1 MALLETLTA
10 TRRARWESMKAVL
23 DGAVAEKRELTT
35 EEDASFTAATAD
47 IDKMDVR
54 IAAMKATEARAL
66 VADAHRHPV
75 INGALGGS
83 DRSLAAGEIRMLRPE
98 ERMADVVDGPGR
110 DTNAAQFLRGIVL
123 GDWNGVDPEVRAL
136 SGISDAMGG
145 YTVPTPL
152 SAAIIDKARAQSTV
166 FRAGAQTIP
175 MTSSTL
181 AIARLATDQTASWRA
196 ENVAITA
203 SDPQFERITL
213 RSRTL
218 AALAK
223 MSVELFEDTS
233 GLEQSIE
240 EWLGKVLAL
249 EIDRVCYRGSG
260 AASEPLG
267 ILNQPGVTVTGS
279 IGSPASY
286 VAFADTPTGV
296 LRAANA
302 VEPYTFVSSPRTFTS
317 LESIVTGITS
327 DKTRLRPP
335 PAWDN
340 YANRFATNQV
350 PINLGG
356 ATNES
361 EAYVGDFSQLV
372 VGMRTNLTIE
382 ASRQASDASSYAF
395 SQLQVWV
402 RAYLRMDLYLRH
414 PQHFNVLTGILA

>member
-1 MALLETLTA
+1 MSLLETITA
-10 TRRARWESMKAVL
+10 TRRVRYEGLKALV
-23 DGAVAEKRELTT
+23 DAATAENRELTT
-35 EEDASFTAATAD
+35 AENGAFEAATDD
-47 IDKMDVR
+47 IDKIDAR
-54 IAAMKATEARAL
+54 IKVMEAAEKRAVTADKFRNPIL
-66 VADAHRHPV
+66 V
-75 INGALGGS
+75 GALGGS
-83 DRSLAAGEIRMLRPE
+83 DRSLAAGEIRMLKPE

-152 SAAIIDKARAQSTV
+152 SAAIIDKARNQSVV

-181 AIARLATDQTASWRA
+181 AIARLATDNTASWRP

-213 RSRTL
+213 RARTL
-218 AALAK
+218 GALAK

-249 EIDRVCYRGSG
+249 EIDRVCLRGLG

-302 VEPYTFVSSPRTFTS
+302 TEPYTFVSSPRTFTS

-327 DKTRLRPP
+327 DKTRLKAP
-335 PAWDN
+335 PAWEN

-350 PINLGG
+350 PINTGG
-356 ATNES
+356 ASNES